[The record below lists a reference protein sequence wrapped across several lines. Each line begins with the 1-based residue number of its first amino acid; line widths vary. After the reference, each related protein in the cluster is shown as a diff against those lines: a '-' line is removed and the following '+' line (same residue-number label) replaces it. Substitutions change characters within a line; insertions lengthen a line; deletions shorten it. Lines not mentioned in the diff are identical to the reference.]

1 MASALLEAG
10 IAEHW
15 RRHLQAGRE
24 RLRAEYQR
32 RALPRHLLRSHARL
46 VDGVLRALW
55 TQLNPAHGAA
65 LVATGG
71 YGRGEL
77 FPYSDVDVLILLERL
92 PDAHERE
99 RIERLVSL
107 FWDVGLEIGHGVRT
121 IEECL
126 AAADEDITVRT
137 TLLEARL
144 LAGSRVRFA
153 ALGAAVTGSTDPA
166 AYFEAKRLE
175 QEQRHARH
183 QDTAYA
189 LEPNLKEAPGG
200 LRDLHVIQW
209 IGRASGVGPRWS
221 DLEQNGLV
229 DHIEARQLARLEARL
244 QDLRIRLHYLAQRR
258 EDRLIFDFQSALAAQ
273 LGLTDTASRRASELM
288 MQGYYRTAK
297 AVTQLNTLLLQNFQ
311 TRLVPPPDARAHPIN
326 ERFNIRGEL
335 LEAADQGLFERD
347 PRAIL
352 EAFLL
357 MQQHHELRGMTA
369 MTQRALWRART
380 RIDAKFRRDSIARLL
395 FLMLL
400 QQPQGIVHE
409 LRRMNQYGVLG
420 RYLPEF
426 GRIVGQMQHDLF
438 HVYTVD
444 QHILMVVRNLRRFMM
459 PELAH
464 EFPLCTRLMNNFS
477 RRWLLFIAALY
488 HDIAKGRG
496 GDHSEL
502 GARDAL
508 RFCRRHGL
516 SREDSALVAFLVEC
530 HLMMSSVAQKQDVSD
545 PEVVQAFADR
555 VGTERRLVAL
565 YLLTVADV
573 RGTSPK
579 VWNAW
584 KAKLL
589 EDLFRATRRRL
600 TGDTAPVD
608 TVLSAK
614 QGEALRLLRLYA
626 LPEDAKER
634 LWGQL
639 DTSYFLRHDAQEIA
653 WQTRQLFSR
662 VDSGRAVVRARLAP
676 IGEGLQVMVYAP
688 DRDGLFAHICG
699 YFDRAGYDIAEAKIH
714 TTRHRYALDT
724 FLVLGHGPGVHYR
737 DMIRILEKE
746 LGDELQSNA
755 PLPPPRDGRL
765 SRRVRHFPASP
776 VVDLRPDE
784 RGTYQVLSIVGSD
797 RPGLLYAVARVL
809 AEHKVSVHTAKI
821 NTLGDRAEDVFLVSG
836 EVLTRPKAVLRLEQ
850 ELFRTLRVDQ
860 RAAALRPPA
869 AVPARE
875 TAPR

>member
-1 MASALLEAG
+1 MTAG
-10 IAEHW
+10 LPAAGAAEHW
-15 RRHLQAGRE
+15 RLELSSGRE
-24 RLRAEYQR
+24 RLRTEYLR
-32 RALPRHLLRSHARL
+32 TPSPHALLRGHTRL

-55 TQLNPAHGAA
+55 SELNPARGAA

-77 FPYSDVDVLILLERL
+77 FPHSDVDVLVLLERA
-92 PDAHERE
+92 PDAQERE
-99 RIERLVSL
+99 RLERLVSL
-107 FWDVGLEIGHGVRT
+107 FWDVGLDVGHGVRT
-121 IEECL
+121 VEECL
-126 AAADEDITVRT
+126 VAAEDDITVRT
-137 TLLEARL
+137 TLLESRL
-144 LAGSRVRFA
+144 LCGNHARYRS
-153 ALGAAVTGSTDPA
+153 LGAALQDRFDPGA
-166 AYFEAKRLE
+166 FFEAKRLE

-209 IGRASGVGPRWS
+209 LGRASGVGPRWS
-221 DLEQNGLV
+221 DLERNGLV
-229 DHIEARQLARLEARL
+229 DHAEVVQLARLERRL
-244 QDLRIRLHYLAQRR
+244 QDLRIRLHYIAQRR
-258 EDRLIFDFQSALAAQ
+258 EDRLVFDFQAALAAQ
-273 LGLTDTASRRASELM
+273 LDLKDSGSRRASELM

-297 AVTQLNTLLLQNFQ
+297 AVTQLNTLLLQNFE
-311 TRLVPPPDARAHPIN
+311 TRLLPAPDTRTHAIN

-335 LEAADQGLFERD
+335 LEAAHEKLFEED

-369 MTQRALWRART
+369 MTQRSLWRART
-380 RIDAKFRRDSIARLL
+380 RIDAQFRRDAMARLL

-400 QQPQGIVHE
+400 QQPRGIVHE

-444 QHILMVVRNLRRFMM
+444 QHILMVVRNLRRFTM

-464 EFPLCTRLMNNFS
+464 EFPLCTRLMSNFS

-502 GARDAL
+502 GARDAV

-516 SREDSALVAFLVEC
+516 SREDSSLVEFLVEH
-530 HLMMSSVAQKQDVSD
+530 HLTMSTVAQKQDVFD
-545 PEVVQAFADR
+545 PEVVQAFAER
-555 VGTERRLVAL
+555 VGSERRLIAL
-565 YLLTVADV
+565 YLLTVADI

-589 EDLFRATRRRL
+589 EDLFRAARRAL
-600 TGDTAPVD
+600 TGDAAPLD
-608 TVLSAK
+608 ALLSAK
-614 QGEALRLLRLYA
+614 QDEALRLLRLYA
-626 LPEDAKER
+626 LPEHAKDR
-634 LWGQL
+634 LWGVL

-653 WQTRQLFSR
+653 WQTRQLFAR
-662 VDSGRAVVRARLAP
+662 VDAERAVVRARLAP

-688 DRDGLFAHICG
+688 DREALFAHICG
-699 YFDRAGYDIAEAKIH
+699 YFGRAGYNIAEAKVH
-714 TTRHRYALDT
+714 TTRHGYALDT
-724 FLVLGHGPGVHYR
+724 FLVLGRGPGVHYR
-737 DMIRILEKE
+737 EMIRILEKE
-746 LGDELQSNA
+746 LTDELQSSA
-755 PLPPPRDGRL
+755 PLPPMRGGRL
-765 SRRVRHFPASP
+765 SRRVRHFPVSP

-784 RGTYQVLSIVGSD
+784 RGIYQVLSIVASD

-809 AEHKVSVHTAKI
+809 AEHKVSLHTAKI

-836 EVLTRPKAVLRLEQ
+836 ETLTRPKAVLRLEQ
-850 ELFRTLRVDQ
+850 ELFQTLRVDE
-860 RAAALRPPA
+860 RSA
-869 AVPARE
+869 
-875 TAPR
+875 

>member
-1 MASALLEAG
+1 MASALLETG
-10 IAEHW
+10 VAEHW
-15 RRHLQAGRE
+15 HQHLRVGRE
-24 RLRAEYQR
+24 RLRAEYLR
-32 RALPRHLLRSHARL
+32 RPAPRQLLHSHARL

-55 TQLNPAHGAA
+55 TQLNPARGAA

-77 FPYSDVDVLILLERL
+77 YPYSDVDVLILLARP
-92 PDAHERE
+92 PDAEERE
-99 RIERLVSL
+99 RLERLVSL

-121 IEECL
+121 LAECL
-126 AAADEDITVRT
+126 AAAEEDITVRT

-144 LAGSRVRFA
+144 LAGSRARFA
-153 ALGAAVTGSTDPA
+153 GLNQAIADTTDPTS
-166 AYFEAKRLE
+166 YFEAKRLE

-209 IGRASGVGPRWS
+209 IGRASGFGARWG
-221 DLEQNGLV
+221 DLERGGLV
-229 DHIEARQLARLEARL
+229 DHIEAGQLVRLEARL
-244 QDLRIRLHYLAQRR
+244 QNLRIRLHYLAQRR
-258 EDRLIFDFQSALAAQ
+258 EDRLIFDLQSALAAQ
-273 LGLTDTASRRASELM
+273 LGLKDSSSRRASELM

-297 AVTQLNTLLLQNFQ
+297 AVTQLNTLLLRTFEA
-311 TRLVPPPDARAHPIN
+311 RLAPAPDTRAHPLN
-326 ERFNIRGEL
+326 ERFNVRGEL
-335 LEAADQGLFERD
+335 LESANEDLFEQE

-357 MQQHHELRGMTA
+357 MQQHQEIRGMTP

-380 RIDAKFRRDSIARLL
+380 RIDASFRRDALARLL
-395 FLMLL
+395 FIMLL
-400 QQPQGIVHE
+400 QQPRGIVHE

-444 QHILMVVRNLRRFMM
+444 QHILMVVRNLRRFTM

-477 RRWLLFIAALY
+477 RRWLLFVAALY

-502 GARDAL
+502 GARDAR

-516 SREDSALVAFLVEC
+516 SAEDSALVEFLVEY
-530 HLMMSSVAQKQDVSD
+530 HLMMSSVAQKQDVYD
-545 PEVVQAFADR
+545 PDVVQAFAER
-555 VGTERRLVAL
+555 VGSERRLIAL
-565 YLLTVADV
+565 YLLTVADI

-584 KAKLL
+584 KGKLL
-589 EDLFRATRRRL
+589 EDLFRAARRAL
-600 TGDTAPVD
+600 TGDTVPVD
-608 TVLSAK
+608 AVLSAK
-614 QGEALRLLRLYA
+614 QNEALRLLRLYA
-626 LPEDAKER
+626 LPEDAKDR

-653 WQTRQLFSR
+653 WQTRQLYAR

-688 DRDGLFAHICG
+688 DREGLFAHTCG
-699 YFDRAGYDIAEAKIH
+699 YFDRAGYNIAEAKIH
-714 TTRHRYALDT
+714 TTQHGYALDT
-724 FLVLGHGPGVHYR
+724 FLVLGRGPGVHYR

-746 LGDELQSNA
+746 LSDELESNA
-755 PLPPPRDGRL
+755 PLPAPRGGRL
-765 SRRVRHFPASP
+765 SRRVRHFPVSP

-809 AEHKVSVHTAKI
+809 AEQKVSVHTAKI

-836 EVLTRPKAVLRLEQ
+836 EVLKRPKAVLRLEQ
-850 ELFRTLRVDQ
+850 ELFRTLQVDD
-860 RAAALRPPA
+860 RRP
-869 AVPARE
+869 
-875 TAPR
+875 